1 MKLEN
6 NIDISEVEGNASPE
20 IKLALQNSLMQRQ
33 RHVSRPAGKP
43 FRGFETE
50 FASRMQLL
58 EASILSKAEEP
69 DKLEGRTVFEVFVDE
84 DVLNR
89 SGIMHGGCLAM
100 IIDFCSVTPIYVLS
114 ASTGAHGVFGVQQS
128 LNIMFHSPAVLGD
141 KLHIVNTTLTIG
153 SRARSGRCEI
163 WNITQHRLVASAVCT
178 NMVPSELSKL

>member
-100 IIDFCSVTPIYVLS
+100 IID
-114 ASTGAHGVFGVQQS
+114 
-128 LNIMFHSPAVLGD
+128 
-141 KLHIVNTTLTIG
+141 LHAYFPRAYLEANMDAQLLCNTHL
-153 SRARSGRCEI
+153 RS
-163 WNITQHRLVASAVCT
+163 
-178 NMVPSELSKL
+178 